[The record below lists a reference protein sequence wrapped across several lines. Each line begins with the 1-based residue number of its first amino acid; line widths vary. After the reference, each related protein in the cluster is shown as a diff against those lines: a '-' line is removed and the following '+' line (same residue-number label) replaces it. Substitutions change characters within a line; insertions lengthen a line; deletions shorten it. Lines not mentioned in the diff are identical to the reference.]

1 MIETILVILLIL
13 ILISMFLP
21 RLAAFR
27 IPGGVL
33 GLILIIVLIWVL
45 VEGGSGG
52 T

>member
-1 MIETILVILLIL
+1 MLETILIVLLIL
-13 ILISMFLP
+13 VLLGMFVP

-33 GLILIIVLIWVL
+33 GLILLIVLIWVL
-45 VEGGSGG
+45 VGGGGS

>member
-1 MIETILVILLIL
+1 MLETILIVLLIL
-13 ILISMFLP
+13 ILIGLFVP

-33 GLILIIVLIWVL
+33 ALILLIVLIWVL
-45 VEGGSGG
+45 VGGGGS